1 MIVFSNTR
9 GTRLR
14 AWLGCAAIAAGLL
27 CGASF
32 GAEPAL
38 QSPAGAEA
46 LSLTVDEAVALFLS
60 QNLDLLMAQY
70 GIDSAKGLEVTS
82 KLFPNPTLSA
92 DLTGS
97 ATRSFHDVG
106 ALSLRVDQLFELAGK
121 RSYRQESARYAVL
134 SAEAAFTDAVRIL
147 GFAVKDAFYHVLQ
160 ARQRLDLAKQ
170 NSAKDRKSV
179 V

>member
-14 AWLGCAAIAAGLL
+14 AWPGCAAIAAGLL

-46 LSLTVDEAVALFLS
+46 LSLTVDEAMAVFLK

-70 GIDSAKGLEVTS
+70 GIDSAKGLEVTAR
-82 KLFPNPTLSA
+82 LFPNPNLSV
-92 DLTGS
+92 DVTGGM
-97 ATRSFHDVG
+97 TPSFGQGGVL
-106 ALSLRVDQLFELAGK
+106 ALRVDQLFELAGK
-121 RSYRQESARYAVL
+121 RGYRQEGARDGGQ
-134 SAEAAFTDAVRIL
+134 SAEGSFSGAAPAL
-147 GFAVKDAFYHVLQ
+147 GFPVQQPFHQLGRAQQEL
-160 ARQRLDLAKQ
+160 
-170 NSAKDRKSV
+170 
-179 V
+179 